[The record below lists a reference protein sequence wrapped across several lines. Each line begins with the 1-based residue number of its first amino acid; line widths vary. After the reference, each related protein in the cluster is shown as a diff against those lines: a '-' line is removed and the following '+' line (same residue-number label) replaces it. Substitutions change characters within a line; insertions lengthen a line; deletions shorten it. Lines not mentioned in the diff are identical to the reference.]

1 MIAFCLLSS
10 RREETKLSCT
20 KRLRYGISYLGTTHT
35 MEEKDKKSLQGVDD
49 DEDEFENKQIFIYS
63 Q

>member
-1 MIAFCLLSS
+1 
-10 RREETKLSCT
+10 
-20 KRLRYGISYLGTTHT
+20 